1 MSGATSIFGPRGDGV
16 NSTTKAGFK
25 KSGLNADGSYGDPP
39 SPPVP
44 PPPPPSI
51 KEQKSQVGSTQL
63 NNPEGL
69 KKALKARNPGMSDA
83 QIEAQVKGHKQQKG
97 YQ

>member
-25 KSGLNADGSYGDPP
+25 KSGLNADGSYGDQP

-44 PPPPPSI
+44 PPPPLLS
-51 KEQKSQVGSTQL
+51 KNRRAKSDQPNSK
-63 NNPEGL
+63 P
-69 KKALKARNPGMSDA
+69 
-83 QIEAQVKGHKQQKG
+83 
-97 YQ
+97 